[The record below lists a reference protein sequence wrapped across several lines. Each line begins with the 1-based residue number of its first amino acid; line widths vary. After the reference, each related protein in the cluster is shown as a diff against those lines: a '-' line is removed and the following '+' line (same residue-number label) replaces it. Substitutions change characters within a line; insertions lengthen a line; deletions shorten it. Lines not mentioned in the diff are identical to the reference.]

1 MVKYGKEFRKIQ
13 KKEWKEKYF
22 NYKLFKQTIKSI
34 LTGNQT
40 LIIEDKDTINS
51 QNLSQSNL
59 SQDRRARKAAKI
71 KQFIDTLDVEM
82 KKVFIFFTNEEKK
95 LYVNIN
101 SHLHQKEDYPV
112 LELNEYLKEFHELEI
127 LSYQSYEL
135 SQFVFYNLKALL
147 KILKKFDKKI
157 PKNPKRKIFHN
168 YVQVKL
174 EEQNSDILYML
185 KFKMIDEVCALL
197 EELQSNLKFNYD
209 KSKNLL
215 KIEENKP
222 GSLLEIEDFDAQNL
236 TTSKAHSKI
245 NEYYNLITRN
255 VKRVDKLNYDV
266 KVLFKPWDNFLKIS
280 SQITSKLYAITKEST
295 VGNENIELDKK
306 EEEANLDDTFGNT
319 LADNTNILPNSSQM
333 GSLSI
338 LYKKNSSIVSNI
350 FFSRENAINI
360 TITLI
365 HTFAYMFSFSI
376 TIPPNI
382 KYIKDLFYPDY
393 YSGFLNMLLP
403 LGVLLSF
410 SYTTIWS
417 SKSTKFS
424 LIFSTFILFV
434 GNVLYS
440 IAFELNNIY
449 FLFVGRFLVG
459 LGSNRV
465 SNKMYLANFIPIQK
479 LNKYL
484 SYFHILSVL
493 GLSCG
498 FFVNSLIESKQ
509 ESLSS
514 SDSHLFTK
522 NTYGT
527 WICSGFF
534 LLLLI
539 SEILGLTEA
548 HSENFS
554 TTNTTLDGSKNIIS
568 RGTLGVGEMD
578 DPKIKNENVNMTL
591 DESIRR
597 DTIMIEDIDN
607 KLAQFNEENQY
618 SDTNLVSKS
627 ISEIAQKEQ
636 KHLNFLRG
644 PFLVFITIIFTSKV
658 INELM
663 FVFTPIYILEENPNF
678 SQILLSSLLGLS
690 TFSVLIIELILFNRK
705 KCIPDRPF
713 LLIIIFLCFLFSL
726 LCMNWWHTSQ
736 IEYLVFMVIL
746 ILLSTFL
753 EKFSSSFF
761 AKIIPSNYKACGIQ
775 GNMILNIFTNI
786 GRMIGAA
793 IISSKGF
800 VRLSIFDVVVFSFL
814 GVLCLICFILGL
826 IFYGDLRI
834 KAISRI
840 LEKERK
846 KSIQI
851 PIEI

>member
-1 MVKYGKEFRKIQ
+1 MVKYGKEFRKFQ

-22 NYKLFKQTIKSI
+22 NYKLFKKSIKSI
-34 LTGNQT
+34 ITGNQT
-40 LIIEDKDTINS
+40 LVIEDKNAIDCQNS
-51 QNLSQSNL
+51 SHLNL
-59 SQDRRARKAAKI
+59 DKDKKAKKATKV
-71 KQFIDTLDVEM
+71 KQFIETLDVEI

-101 SHLHQKEDYPV
+101 SHLHQKEDYPM
-112 LELNEYLKEFHELEI
+112 LELNEYLKEFHELEE

-135 SQFVFYNLKALL
+135 SQFVFYNLKAVL
-147 KILKKFDKKI
+147 KILKKFDKKV

-168 YVQVKL
+168 YIQVKL

-185 KFKMIDEVCALL
+185 RFKMIDEVCALL
-197 EELQSNLKFNYD
+197 EELQSNLKLNYD
-209 KSKNLL
+209 KNKHFL

-222 GSLLEIEDFDAQNL
+222 GSLLEFEGLDGQVL

-245 NEYYNLITRN
+245 NEYCSLITRN
-255 VKRVDKLNYDV
+255 IKRVDKLNYNV
-266 KVLFKPWDNFLKIS
+266 KVLFKPWDIFLKIS

-295 VGNENIELDKK
+295 AEENIELDRK
-306 EEEANLDDTFGNT
+306 EEDNLDDTFGNT
-319 LADNTNILPNSSQM
+319 FADNINVLPNTS
-333 GSLSI
+333 SLSV

-350 FFSRENAINI
+350 FFSRKNAINI

-365 HTFAYMFSFSI
+365 HTFLYMFSFSI
-376 TIPPNI
+376 TIPPNVKCI
-382 KYIKDLFYPDY
+382 TDLFYPDY
-393 YSGFLNMLLP
+393 YSGLLNMFLP

-410 SYTTIWS
+410 AFTTIWS
-417 SKSTKFS
+417 SKSTKYS
-424 LIFSTFILFV
+424 LIFSTFVLLV

-440 IAFELNNIY
+440 IAFQLDTIY
-449 FLFVGRFLVG
+449 FLFAGRFLVG

-465 SNKMYLANFIPIQK
+465 SNKMYLANFIPKQK

-498 FFVNSLIESKQ
+498 FFANSLIESRQ
-509 ESLSS
+509 ESLSV
-514 SDSHLFTK
+514 SDSHLFIK

-539 SEILGLTEA
+539 FEFLGFTEA
-548 HSENFS
+548 RSEHFLA
-554 TTNTTLDGSKNIIS
+554 TNTTFDGSKNTIA
-568 RGTLGVGEMD
+568 RGSLGIGEMD
-578 DPKIKNENVNMTL
+578 DPRTKNENFSMTL
-591 DESIRR
+591 DESIKR
-597 DTIMIEDIDN
+597 DTIMIEDIDS

-618 SDTNLVSKS
+618 NDTNLVSKS
-627 ISEIAQKEQ
+627 ISEITQKEQ
-636 KHLNFLRG
+636 KHLNFLKG

-663 FVFTPIYILEENPNF
+663 FVFTPIYIRDKNSKF

-690 TFSVLIIELILFNRK
+690 TFSVLILELILFNRK
-705 KCIPDRPF
+705 KCIPDRLF

-726 LCMNWWHTSQ
+726 LCMNWWHKSEV
-736 IEYLVFMVIL
+736 EYLLFMSIL

-753 EKFSSSFF
+753 EKFSSTFF
-761 AKIIPSNYKACGIQ
+761 AKIIPSNYTACGIQ
-775 GNMILNIFTNI
+775 GNMILNIFTNV
-786 GRMIGAA
+786 GRMIGSA

-800 VRLSIFDVVVFSFL
+800 VNFSIFDIVVFSFL
-814 GVLCLICFILGL
+814 GALCLVSFILGL
-826 IFYGDLRI
+826 AFYGDLRI

-840 LEKERK
+840 LEKEPK
-846 KSIQI
+846 KSTQI